1 MNLREVKMTKTEL
14 MVKNASSF
22 FEEYIQ
28 LVEKYQLML
37 SSASI
42 IKTLYIK
49 PKDESEF
56 DEIVKEL
63 KRDLKYYEE

>member
-22 FEEYIQ
+22 FEEYMQ

-63 KRDLKYYEE
+63 KKDLKYYEE

>member
-1 MNLREVKMTKTEL
+1 MTKTEL

-22 FEEYIQ
+22 FEEYMQ

>member
-56 DEIVKEL
+56 DEIIKEL